1 MEEFF
6 SEVIWAPGWGSRRR
20 GLIFLFAGI
29 TWVLWKIRN
38 DWVFANKLI
47 PSPNVLPYRIIGF
60 LQHWSKMKTVEDQM
74 EREKMLG
81 RLKEGYG

>member
-1 MEEFF
+1 MGVTTQRAHFP
-6 SEVIWAPGWGSRRR
+6 VRR
-20 GLIFLFAGI
+20 GFIFLFAGI
-29 TWVLWKIRN
+29 AWVLWKIRN